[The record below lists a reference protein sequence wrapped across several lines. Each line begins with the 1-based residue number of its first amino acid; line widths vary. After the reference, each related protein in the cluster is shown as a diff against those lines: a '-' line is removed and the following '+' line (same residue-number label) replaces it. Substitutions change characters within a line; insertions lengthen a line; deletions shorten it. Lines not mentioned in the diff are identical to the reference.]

1 MAYRAFIVASNM
13 LATDSREY
21 RLRLRLRLRLST
33 SMGSGEYRLSSC
45 GVQALWHVRS

>member
-21 RLRLRLRLRLST
+21 RLRLRLRLST